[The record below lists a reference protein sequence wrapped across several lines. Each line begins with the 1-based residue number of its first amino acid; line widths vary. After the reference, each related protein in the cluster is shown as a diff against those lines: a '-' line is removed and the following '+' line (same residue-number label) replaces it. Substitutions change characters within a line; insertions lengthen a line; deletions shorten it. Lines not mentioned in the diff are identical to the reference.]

1 MSLALD
7 EKNHLSVQ
15 REKLFKNSLVFM
27 LFSVFALF
35 FSFNV
40 ELFARD
46 L

>member
-15 REKLFKNSLVFM
+15 RVKLFKNSPVFIFIFLT
-27 LFSVFALF
+27 LFL
-35 FSFNV
+35 SFI
-40 ELFARD
+40 ELIAWD